1 MKAWFCVGLFSF
13 EFCPFSAEAKTI
25 DSGMS
30 STVSHTF
37 GLSFWGNSDIE
48 GLGLGLARAR
58 KLIRPS
64 LGVIDADAWCVLPFG
79 NGLLRKGDGS
89 WCRDLEL

>member
-1 MKAWFCVGLFSF
+1 MNAWFCDGLLSF
-13 EFCPFSAEAKTI
+13 EFSPFSAEAKTI

-37 GLSFWGNSDIE
+37 GVSFWGNSDID
-48 GLGLGLARAR
+48 GFGLGLALAR

-64 LGVIDADAWCVLPFG
+64 LFIDADAW
-79 NGLLRKGDGS
+79 
-89 WCRDLEL
+89 